1 MDITTQDSLKE
12 EPEQPEQPKH
22 NHSIKPVV
30 FYGSAIVIILLT
42 LWTTISPTS
51 AEKYI
56 GAIES
61 WITEMFGWYYILTA
75 TIVIIFVVSLAI
87 GKTGKIKMG
96 PDDSK
101 PRYNMFTWAAM
112 LFAAGIGTD
121 VLFYSAS
128 APISHYLTPP
138 DGVGGTTED
147 ARQAVIWA
155 LFHYGISGWALYM
168 LMGLAL
174 GLFAYRYKLPLSIR
188 AMLYPI
194 FGKRVQGLTGDTI
207 EIAAVL
213 GTIFG
218 IATSLGIGVIQLNYG
233 LHLMFGVPIGLG
245 AQIGLIVV
253 AVLIA
258 SISTFS
264 GVDVGIRRLSELN
277 VFLAIGLVLYILF
290 TGKTQFLLNA
300 LVQNTGD
307 FVNRFMDMT
316 LNTFAYGEATAWMS
330 DWTIFFW
337 AWWVAWAPFVGLFL
351 ARISRG
357 RTVRQFVTGTL
368 LIPFFFI
375 LLLFSIFGNS
385 ALDIVLSG
393 NTEFGEAAASNPEQG
408 FYMLLEQLP
417 GAPIAIAVAT
427 LLGLMFYVTSADSG
441 ALVMSNFTSNVGR
454 THGDGPPWMRIFWAV
469 ATGLLTLALLALG
482 GLNALQSATIIIG
495 LPFSVILYLIMYSL
509 YRTLK
514 HDRLEIKE

>member
-1 MDITTQDSLKE
+1 MKDE
-12 EPEQPEQPKH
+12 EPGRSKQ
-22 NHSIKPVV
+22 NRAIKPVV
-30 FYGSAIVIILLT
+30 FFGSAAIIILLT
-42 LWTTISPTS
+42 LWTTISPAS

-56 GAIES
+56 GAVEG

-75 TIVIIFVVSLAI
+75 TIVIIFVIALAV
-87 GKTGKIKMG
+87 GKTGNIKMG
-96 PDDSK
+96 PNDSK
-101 PRYNMFTWAAM
+101 PQYNMFTWAAM

-128 APISHYLTPP
+128 APISHYLAPP
-138 DGVGGTTED
+138 DGVGGTSED

-174 GLFAYRYKLPLSIR
+174 GLFAYRYRLPLSIR
-188 AMLYPI
+188 SMLYPI

-233 LHLMFGVPIGLG
+233 LHLMFDIPVGLS

-258 SISTFS
+258 CISTFS

-290 TGKTQFLLNA
+290 TGKTHFLLNA

-330 DWTIFFW
+330 EWTIFFW

-357 RTVRQFVTGTL
+357 RTVRQFVAGTL
-368 LIPFFFI
+368 MIPFFFI

-385 ALDIVLSG
+385 ALDIVMSG
-393 NTEFGEAAASNPEQG
+393 NSEFGEAAMSNPEQG

-417 GAPIAIAVAT
+417 GAPIAIGVAT

-441 ALVMSNFTSNVGR
+441 ALVMSNFTSKVGR
-454 THGDGPPWMRIFWAV
+454 SHGDGPPWMRIFWAV

-495 LPFSVILYLIMYSL
+495 LPFSAILYLIMYSL

-514 HDRLEIKE
+514 QDHL